1 MPDTMMDNV
10 ILFLI
15 LREILPKEFD
25 TTLYFTE
32 AQLREL
38 QASPLVGIFFFPLIN
53 RTTTTVTFF
62 SSSFTSVFP
71 CYIVCAAF
79 HRGRFNSMKK
89 NYNAIFESL
98 KEVRLLPPHESAN

>member
-1 MPDTMMDNV
+1 MDNV

-38 QASPLVGIFFFPLIN
+38 QASPLVGIFFFP
-53 RTTTTVTFF
+53 
-62 SSSFTSVFP
+62 
-71 CYIVCAAF
+71 
-79 HRGRFNSMKK
+79 
-89 NYNAIFESL
+89 
-98 KEVRLLPPHESAN
+98 